1 MVPATVAPVRRILV
15 TGVGG
20 APGFD
25 MARRLME
32 LGCEVIGTDAD
43 SLATGLRLPGLTS
56 VVCPSVVDPIYS
68 TVLLDLCRIHRPHA
82 IMSTVESELPL
93 LFSMLPA
100 LDDLLVRTW
109 LPPRRA
115 LRAALDKAA
124 FYAVLTEHRI
134 PTPRTWL
141 PEQTDD
147 VPYRGPLVVKP
158 RHGQGSKGVVFCGS
172 RLHARVLVE
181 LIPEP
186 IVQTRIEGAREF
198 TADCLVDR
206 HGHPSI
212 ILRYR
217 QIIKGGLSMVSE
229 TFHDPRAHDAVAA
242 TLAATGITGLCCVQG
257 FLCDSA
263 TSPVLMTEVNAR
275 AAGGF
280 TVAEAAGADL
290 IGQTL
295 AGLWG
300 LPVDHDRLHYRPGV
314 RVTRYVETL
323 AAELLAAQPFPEG
336 VGHDPA

>member
-1 MVPATVAPVRRILV
+1 MPSASTAPVRRILV

-25 MARRLME
+25 LARRLME

-43 SLATGLRLPGLTS
+43 PLATGLRLPGLTP
-56 VVCPSVVDPIYS
+56 VVCPPVDDPTYH
-68 TVLLDLCRIHRPHA
+68 TALLDLCRIHRPHA
-82 IMSTVESELPL
+82 LMSTVETELPL
-93 LFSMLPA
+93 ILSMLPA

-109 LPPRRA
+109 LPPHRA
-115 LRAALDKAA
+115 IRASLDKAA

-141 PEQTDD
+141 PEHTDD
-147 VPYRGPLVVKP
+147 IPHHCPLIVKP
-158 RHGQGSKGVVFCGS
+158 RHGQGSRGIVTCDS

-186 IVQTRIEGAREF
+186 IVQTRVDGAREF

-206 HGHPSI
+206 HGRASI

-217 QIIKGGLSMVSE
+217 QITKGGLSMVSE
-229 TFHDPRAHDAVAA
+229 TFHDREVHDVVAA
-242 TLAATGITGLCCVQG
+242 TLAATGIAGLCCVQG
-257 FLCDSA
+257 FLRDSQ
-263 TSPVLMTEVNAR
+263 TTPVLMTEVNAR
-275 AAGGF
+275 AAGAF
-280 TVAEAAGADL
+280 TVAEHAGADL

-300 LPVDHDRLHYRPGV
+300 LHVDHDRLHYRPGV

-323 AAELLAAQPFPEG
+323 TTETAAAQTLSTGERYES
-336 VGHDPA
+336 A